1 MYVSYG
7 TPKLNGLQSPGASEG
22 PDAAEVSS
30 SALEINLSKAKNR
43 PTIQKSSP
51 FGGHHKVSIIRSIAS
66 FVLQAIA
73 VTVEVGPCYHSA
85 FLLEN

>member
-51 FGGHHKVSIIRSIAS
+51 FGHPKVSIIRSIAFLYYLLS
-66 FVLQAIA
+66 FFKLKQ
-73 VTVEVGPCYHSA
+73 
-85 FLLEN
+85 